1 MARVLGVLL
10 AALVAWQAAP
20 TNPRVVK
27 RMADTWPYPGAP
39 TYLRIDKTAGLE
51 MTDTHWMHL
60 HETGG
65 AVPLA
70 ESVTWRLMAVTWNQN
85 SYVSGTPGNMP
96 AGAPSNFEVRYTVR
110 GTPISAWMSFPA
122 SFTIDYD
129 DPALD
134 FLENGIHDIAI
145 EARSD
150 TDLPVTDEL
159 SFDVGAITGGA
170 TFDYGVQRS
179 FLHFHRDGN
188 TTSATVPIFDEN
200 HQPNTSRHGVVY
212 VNVND
217 RNMSR
222 NYNVRPDVTPWT
234 AWPAQ
239 DQDLY
244 QEALQ
249 PHTELFRVL
258 QMWWEE
264 PDGTAD
270 EGLKF
275 VRPMAPKLHEFITL
289 LYEGDG
295 VAMSAQGEAGHRNF
309 PVKDGP
315 RGIGWSD
322 GYVQGGGQS
331 FDSSG
336 NFYFVNV
343 SGQLRVMEPNGELH
357 TVAGWRVDPAK
368 DPVWWLKSLNDIRV
382 NMELRGNWPGND
394 SNVTELARSDP
405 GFHQPMDVVK
415 DKDSDTI
422 FYVAGGYDHCI
433 YKVTVNA
440 STFEA
445 SEISVLAGLRGTSGH
460 ADATG
465 TSARF
470 WFPISI
476 TQHPSTGDLYVAD
489 LDNDAIRKVTLA
501 GVVTTVYGHNDLM
514 TRLDVIDSTKVQTG
528 TAHPGTRDI
537 AAPTSFTRTNA
548 IHTVDSAAASGG
560 TRPDFHLPWTI
571 RFDSNND
578 LIVLDRGM
586 DSIRRINLTT
596 HVTTAIHNFTG
607 GGFSFGDR
615 GWQWMDVDRWGV
627 IGPTDSIL
635 LAMAVS
641 TGIPSEEITERFNE
655 ELHHIRSDAGHE
667 GEGYYLVKGT
677 DNATTPNGWGKV
689 SFTDIS
695 HYPWLAAVDPR
706 GAILTAGIGEHGIT
720 RIRRRRQDD
729 PFIDESATAAS
740 GSGLA
745 GTAYRESTYV
755 WYAGQAFPWSFFS
768 TMTDLTE
775 YRPGT
780 PPIHKF
786 GFDAT
791 NIIGFNTAWQLVGN
805 ESDAELVS
813 LFELPSDITA
823 TASVKANVLA
833 FLRVNRGPETEAHYN
848 RARIIVRRAN

>member
-20 TNPRVVK
+20 THLRKVT

-39 TYLRIDKTAGLE
+39 HYLRIDKTAGLE

-65 AVPLA
+65 AVPSA
-70 ESVTWRLMAVTWNQN
+70 ESVTWRVMVVTWNQN
-85 SYVSGTPGNMP
+85 AYVSGTPGNLP
-96 AGAPSNFEVRYTVR
+96 TGAPTNFEVRYTVR
-110 GTPISAWMSFPA
+110 GTPISAWMAFPA

-134 FLENGIHDIAI
+134 FLENGIHDIAV

-150 TDLPVTDEL
+150 DDLPVTDDYLE
-159 SFDVGAITGGA
+159 DAGTITGGA
-170 TFDYGVQRS
+170 TFDYDVQRS

-188 TTSATVPIFDEN
+188 TTSATVPIFESD
-200 HQPNTSRHGVVY
+200 HQPNASRHGVVY

-217 RNMSR
+217 RNMAR

-244 QEALQ
+244 QEAMQ
-249 PHTELFRVL
+249 PHTELFRTM

-264 PDGTAD
+264 PTGTAD
-270 EGLKF
+270 AGLKF
-275 VRPMAPKLHEFITL
+275 VRAFPPKLGEFPGNMYTGEI
-289 LYEGDG
+289 
-295 VAMSAQGEAGHRNF
+295 AASAQGVGGHRNF

-336 NFYFVNV
+336 NFYFVNM
-343 SGQLRVMEPNGELH
+343 SGQVRVMEPNGELH
-357 TVAGWRVDPAK
+357 TVAGWRVKLDK
-368 DPVWWLKSLNDIRV
+368 DPVWWMKSLDEVRV

-394 SNVTELARSDP
+394 DNVTELARTDP
-405 GFHQPMDVVK
+405 GFHQPTDIVK
-415 DKDSDTI
+415 DKDSDVI
-422 FYVAGGYDHCI
+422 FYVSGGYDHCI
-433 YKVTVNA
+433 YKVTVDPD
-440 STFEA
+440 TWEA
-445 SEISVLAGLRGTSGH
+445 TEVAVLAGLRGTSGH
-460 ADATG
+460 ADGTG
-465 TSARF
+465 TSALF
-470 WFPISI
+470 WYPSSI

-489 LDNDAIRKVTLA
+489 FDNDAIRKVTLA

-514 TRLDVIDSTKVQTG
+514 TRLAVIDSSKVQAG
-528 TAHPGTRDI
+528 SWAHPGTRTT
-537 AAPTSFTRTNA
+537 ASPTSFTRANA

-560 TRPDFHLPWTI
+560 TRPDFHMPQTV

-607 GGFSFGDR
+607 GGFGFNER
-615 GWQWMDVDRWGV
+615 GWQWIDVDRWGV
-627 IGPTDSIL
+627 IGPLNTIL
-635 LAMAVS
+635 LCLAVS
-641 TGIPSEEITERFNE
+641 TGRPSEEPTERFNE

-667 GEGYYLVKGT
+667 GEGYYVVKGPDT
-677 DNATTPNGWGKV
+677 SSVPDGWGKIDN
-689 SFTDIS
+689 TDIA
-695 HYPWLAAVDPR
+695 HYPWLGAVDPR
-706 GAILTAGIGEHGIT
+706 GAIIVGGIGEHGLT
-720 RIRRRRQDD
+720 RIRRRRADD
-729 PFIDESATAAS
+729 PYYTIGATAAS
-740 GSGLA
+740 GVGLA
-745 GTAYRESTYV
+745 ERAFREAKDL
-755 WYAGQAFPWSFFS
+755 WYAGQAFPSAHFQ

-780 PPIHKF
+780 PPTHKF
-786 GFDAT
+786 GYGVM
-791 NIIGFNTAWQLVGN
+791 NMLGFNTAWQLAGN
-805 ESDAELVS
+805 ESDAELIS
-813 LFELPSDITA
+813 LFELGSDLTTEA
-823 TASVKANVLA
+823 TVKANMLW
-833 FLRVNRGPETEAHYN
+833 FIRLHQGPETEAHYN